1 MSHLSPGLM
10 SAYNSLTDKH
20 LAGYFSNTRIR
31 RHLQRAGLITRSGR
45 IVPDKEYRHKLLQ
58 RAHQRHVRECLA
70 QAIFHKVLEMERLH
84 QIEIKR
90 KLEEF
95 ARRERVHRMKMERS
109 KRYEEDIT
117 RILSPCPPK
126 GSRTIWKEHFGPNG
140 EHSESSESS
149 SSSRP
154 NTAPGKMQRPVRLK
168 PIHSNSTTASLRRS
182 LRYKPH
188 KSSQENNHPLN
199 STMHLKSQR
208 HLTTKEVS
216 PFCLPVINNFVTPVP
231 PVGKKNDRGVKVTP
245 SSTMRGRRLRPTTA
259 SSGPGDPPWLR
270 SSVYQS
276 RVRVNMV
283 YFGKT
288 VHLSNDLIDTREE
301 VRVFQQHCGGENLC
315 VYKGRLRE
323 GEAFEFISRRH
334 RGFPFSLTF
343 YLNGLQVERLSS
355 CCEFKH
361 RKGSRL
367 GGKHGHFGFSS
378 VEGASPCYKCIIAM
392 GLDKK
397 PTPPPK
403 RVKGDQSREQSATS
417 LKDEPEMEADRT
429 GEGAAS
435 YLERETS
442 PTPKMEN
449 KNREQSAPVESKVRD
464 DYEEDFEADDEGPV
478 EDTTLQEEKFP
489 SMLSETEKQD
499 QEKDIS
505 EDTDEE
511 DDEDKRSSSGSSTSG
526 SDEEESDAEATK
538 HSEDDENENKAEE
551 DYQTEAA
558 APANEKDKQKSE
570 ETAATRVESPSLN
583 TSGVQN
589 SVGSSNGIEISDSSV
604 PTDNENKLSD
614 DPSEDKNVEA
624 PGHELKNGDEQERA
638 KSVQEKLV
646 EAILKV
652 SQCSS
657 EPELSDTSTEEEEGP
672 AHKATEKE
680 KKEQLQTLV
689 EETNCEESVTN
700 EIVGDQ
706 KEFAETV
713 EEKDKEPDYADNIQ
727 EKLSE
732 IGESEKAA
740 EDEATTEGDKSKEPG
755 ETQLSIDGEI
765 TAHNDKIEDSFEG
778 SENADIEASHNDE
791 EKVKKGAA
799 EPDSHHNETG
809 ERAKSREEDES
820 SVLEPSEE
828 NDEVAVADITE
839 EEAAATSETMEI
851 KAESSEERE
860 ALSCEEAPETD
871 TGKMQA
877 DNEEAQVTDENSSR
891 SPEECGDSTA
901 EKTEVMHV
909 KTSKTQSSDDETQTE
924 AHRKASGT
932 EEEEEDDSQQENCGV
947 RRESVEVDE
956 NAETQN
962 LTNSEIKD
970 ENKTQEINDK
980 SKFDISIEQNKNPPE
995 GTESE
1000 EMPDE
1005 EIEDGIKETEKD
1017 VKGEVAEG
1025 QISWGELESN
1035 GDDKGQPGEEG
1046 SETNKVLQKKDD
1058 EAGISDNVE
1067 MEKVEE
1073 TKTNE
1078 ECEDMTE
1085 NSVSEK
1091 PEITEELHR
1100 RQDADLDTENVEIS
1114 SKTIADSEK
1123 VSESEAT
1130 DGTEMNESTPDAA
1143 DANSGERKAEGE
1155 SEIGE
1160 IDAENGE
1167 SSVAAELECQEDEEN
1182 APTAEEERQ
1191 ADEPDEDSE
1200 CTEVKEIAVESG
1212 DNAAK
1217 HEEGLTDKA
1226 PETGMTESVAKEAN
1240 GGMVKH
1246 DEAPNRESEPEISG
1260 AEIQDE
1266 RNDNEEVE
1274 EVDNEIKEFNLI
1286 QNNTEND
1293 VGKVSP
1299 LAETS
1304 SAPAAADVEETA
1316 NQGVEGKLESI
1327 TDKPLETG
1335 DNGEDTEEAS
1345 KASEEGASV
1354 LLKPH
1359 AQNTEAEDA
1368 VGKEPPE
1375 TLARDDNTDM
1385 VTNWIQMHQIS
1396 KLFETFVEP
1405 LEDIRKEVP
1414 DAQVYKP
1421 NGEEKESAKLLRPES
1436 PTKMGMM
1443 SVEENESRDET
1454 QIEAQDS
1461 RGKDVQHEND
1471 PAEGGLQGSEETEE
1485 KNVETNEEDDQEDC
1499 RGLHVEDKESQKRI
1513 TTFKTEVE
1521 AFSGSLKAESDFE
1534 NQSSGNTNSGPDFIV
1549 KQSATDLSIKTE
1561 QSNSLNGQKDTND
1574 TWDKITKD
1582 GRQITQVT
1590 NFTTSNSADGSQEES
1605 HDEDIQTKMLGRRF
1619 SGETREIKL
1628 IEDIRHTLSKDRLST
1643 LSVFGHA
1650 SYPLLTTSTS
1660 EGGQ

>member
-1 MSHLSPGLM
+1 M
-10 SAYNSLTDKH
+10 
-20 LAGYFSNTRIR
+20 
-31 RHLQRAGLITRSGR
+31 
-45 IVPDKEYRHKLLQ
+45 
-58 RAHQRHVRECLA
+58 
-70 QAIFHKVLEMERLH
+70 
-84 QIEIKR
+84 
-90 KLEEF
+90 
-95 ARRERVHRMKMERS
+95 
-109 KRYEEDIT
+109 
-117 RILSPCPPK
+117 
-126 GSRTIWKEHFGPNG
+126 
-140 EHSESSESS
+140 
-149 SSSRP
+149 
-154 NTAPGKMQRPVRLK
+154 
-168 PIHSNSTTASLRRS
+168 
-182 LRYKPH
+182 
-188 KSSQENNHPLN
+188 
-199 STMHLKSQR
+199 
-208 HLTTKEVS
+208 
-216 PFCLPVINNFVTPVP
+216 
-231 PVGKKNDRGVKVTP
+231 
-245 SSTMRGRRLRPTTA
+245 
-259 SSGPGDPPWLR
+259 
-270 SSVYQS
+270 
-276 RVRVNMV
+276 
-283 YFGKT
+283 
-288 VHLSNDLIDTREE
+288 
-301 VRVFQQHCGGENLC
+301 
-315 VYKGRLRE
+315 
-323 GEAFEFISRRH
+323 
-334 RGFPFSLTF
+334 
-343 YLNGLQVERLSS
+343 
-355 CCEFKH
+355 
-361 RKGSRL
+361 
-367 GGKHGHFGFSS
+367 
-378 VEGASPCYKCIIAM
+378 
-392 GLDKK
+392 
-397 PTPPPK
+397 
-403 RVKGDQSREQSATS
+403 
-417 LKDEPEMEADRT
+417 
-429 GEGAAS
+429 
-435 YLERETS
+435 
-442 PTPKMEN
+442 
-449 KNREQSAPVESKVRD
+449 
-464 DYEEDFEADDEGPV
+464 
-478 EDTTLQEEKFP
+478 
-489 SMLSETEKQD
+489 
-499 QEKDIS
+499 
-505 EDTDEE
+505 
-511 DDEDKRSSSGSSTSG
+511 
-526 SDEEESDAEATK
+526 
-538 HSEDDENENKAEE
+538 
-551 DYQTEAA
+551 
-558 APANEKDKQKSE
+558 
-570 ETAATRVESPSLN
+570 
-583 TSGVQN
+583 
-589 SVGSSNGIEISDSSV
+589 
-604 PTDNENKLSD
+604 
-614 DPSEDKNVEA
+614 
-624 PGHELKNGDEQERA
+624 
-638 KSVQEKLV
+638 
-646 EAILKV
+646 
-652 SQCSS
+652 
-657 EPELSDTSTEEEEGP
+657 
-672 AHKATEKE
+672 
-680 KKEQLQTLV
+680 
-689 EETNCEESVTN
+689 
-700 EIVGDQ
+700 
-706 KEFAETV
+706 
-713 EEKDKEPDYADNIQ
+713 
-727 EKLSE
+727 
-732 IGESEKAA
+732 
-740 EDEATTEGDKSKEPG
+740 
-755 ETQLSIDGEI
+755 
-765 TAHNDKIEDSFEG
+765 AHNDKIEDPFEG
-778 SENADIEASHNDE
+778 NENADVEASHNDE

-809 ERAKSREEDES
+809 ERAKSREES

-839 EEAAATSETMEI
+839 EEAAATSEIMEI

-860 ALSCEEAPETD
+860 ALSCEEAPETG

-877 DNEEAQVTDENSSR
+877 DSEEAQVTDENTSR

-901 EKTEVMHV
+901 EKTEDMHV
-909 KTSKTQSSDDETQTE
+909 KTSKTQSSDDETQVE

-932 EEEEEDDSQQENCGV
+932 EEEEDDSQQENCGV

-956 NAETQN
+956 IAETQN

-970 ENKTQEINDK
+970 ENKTQEMNDE

-995 GTESE
+995 GTECE
-1000 EMPDE
+1000 EMADE

-1046 SETNKVLQKKDD
+1046 SKTNKVLQKKND

-1100 RQDADLDTENVEIS
+1100 RQDADLDTEIVEIS

-1130 DGTEMNESTPDAA
+1130 DGTEINESTPDAA

-1155 SEIGE
+1155 SEIRE

-1167 SSVAAELECQEDEEN
+1167 SFVAAERECQEDEEN

-1200 CTEVKEIAVESG
+1200 CTEVKEVAVESG

-1217 HEEGLTDKA
+1217 HEEGLTDKT
-1226 PETGMTESVAKEAN
+1226 PETGMTESDAKEAN

-1286 QNNTEND
+1286 QSNTEND

-1316 NQGVEGKLESI
+1316 NQGDEGKL
-1327 TDKPLETG
+1327 DKPLETEE
-1335 DNGEDTEEAS
+1335 NGEDTEEAS
-1345 KASEEGASV
+1345 KTSEEGASV

-1375 TLARDDNTDM
+1375 ALARDDNTDM

-1414 DAQVYKP
+1414 DAQIYKP
-1421 NGEEKESAKLLRPES
+1421 NSEEKESAKLLTPES

-1443 SVEENESRDET
+1443 SGDENESRDET

-1461 RGKDVQHEND
+1461 RGEDIQREND
-1471 PAEGGLQGSEETEE
+1471 PAEGGLQGSEETEK

-1499 RGLHVEDKESQKRI
+1499 RGLHVEDKESQKGI

-1521 AFSGSLKAESDFE
+1521 AFLGSLKAESDFE
-1534 NQSSGNTNSGPDFIV
+1534 NQSSGNTNSGPDLIV

-1628 IEDIRHTLSKDRLST
+1628 IKDIRHTLSKDRLST
-1643 LSVFGHA
+1643 LSLFGHA

>member
-45 IVPDKEYRHKLLQ
+45 IVPDKEYRHKLIQ

-95 ARRERVHRMKMERS
+95 ARRERVHRMKVERS

-117 RILSPCPPK
+117 RILSPRPPK
-126 GSRTIWKEHFGPNG
+126 GSRTIWKQNSGPDG
-140 EHSESSESS
+140 EHSESSESP

-168 PIHSNSTTASLRRS
+168 PIPSNSTTASLRRS
-182 LRYKPH
+182 LPYKPH
-188 KSSQENNHPLN
+188 ESSQENNHPLN
-199 STMHLKSQR
+199 STMDLKSRR

-216 PFCLPVINNFVTPVP
+216 TFCLPVINNFVTPVP
-231 PVGKKNDRGVKVTP
+231 PVGKKNDRGVKVAP

-259 SSGPGDPPWLR
+259 SSGPDDPPWLR

-276 RVRVNMV
+276 RVRVYMV

-417 LKDEPEMEADRT
+417 LKDEPEMETDRT

-435 YLERETS
+435 HLERETS
-442 PTPKMEN
+442 QTPKMEN

-478 EDTTLQEEKFP
+478 EDTTLQEEKSP

-499 QEKDIS
+499 QEKDVS
-505 EDTDEE
+505 EETHEE
-511 DDEDKRSSSGSSTSG
+511 DDEDKRSCSGSSMSG

-558 APANEKDKQKSE
+558 APANEKDKRKSE
-570 ETAATRVESPSLN
+570 ETAATRVESPSVN
-583 TSGVQN
+583 NSGVLD
-589 SVGSSNGIEISDSSV
+589 SVGNSTGIEISDSSV
-604 PTDNENKLSD
+604 PTDNKNKLSD
-614 DPSEDKNVEA
+614 DPSEDKNVEV
-624 PGHELKNGDEQERA
+624 PGHELKNGDEHERA

-700 EIVGDQ
+700 EIVGNQ
-706 KEFAETV
+706 KEFAETI
-713 EEKDKEPDYADNIQ
+713 EEKDKKPDYAGNIQ
-727 EKLSE
+727 EEKLSE

-740 EDEATTEGDKSKEPG
+740 EDEAKTEGDKSEEPG
-755 ETQLSIDGEI
+755 DTQLSIDGEI
-765 TAHNDKIEDSFEG
+765 MAHDDKIEDPFEG
-778 SENADIEASHNDE
+778 SENADVEASYNDE

-799 EPDSHHNETG
+799 EPDSHHYETG
-809 ERAKSREEDES
+809 QRVKSREEDES

-828 NDEVAVADITE
+828 NNEVAVVDIAE

-851 KAESSEERE
+851 KTESSEERE
-860 ALSCEEAPETD
+860 AVSCEEAPETG

-877 DNEEAQVTDENSSR
+877 DSKEAQVTAENSSR

-901 EKTEVMHV
+901 EKTEDMHV
-909 KTSKTQSSDDETQTE
+909 ETSKTQSSDDEIQAE
-924 AHRKASGT
+924 AHQQASGT
-932 EEEEEDDSQQENCGV
+932 EEEDDSHQENCGV
-947 RRESVEVDE
+947 RRESVEVNE
-956 NAETQN
+956 TAETQN
-962 LTNSEIKD
+962 LTNSEIED
-970 ENKTQEINDK
+970 ENKTQEINDE

-1005 EIEDGIKETEKD
+1005 EIEDGFKETEKD
-1017 VKGEVAEG
+1017 AKGEVAEG

-1035 GDDKGQPGEEG
+1035 GDDKGQLGEEG

-1100 RQDADLDTENVEIS
+1100 SQDANLDTENVEIRT
-1114 SKTIADSEK
+1114 KTIADSEK
-1123 VSESEAT
+1123 VSEIEAT
-1130 DGTEMNESTPDAA
+1130 GGTEMNESTTDAA

-1155 SEIGE
+1155 SEIVE

-1167 SSVAAELECQEDEEN
+1167 SSVAAEREPQKDEEN

-1200 CTEVKEIAVESG
+1200 CTEVKEVAVESG

-1217 HEEGLTDKA
+1217 QEEGLIDQA
-1226 PETGMTESVAKEAN
+1226 PETGMTESDAKEAD

-1246 DEAPNRESEPEISG
+1246 VEAPNRESEPEISG

-1316 NQGVEGKLESI
+1316 NQGDEGKLESI

-1335 DNGEDTEEAS
+1335 ENGEDTEEAS

-1359 AQNTEAEDA
+1359 AQNSEAEDA
-1368 VGKEPPE
+1368 VSKETPE
-1375 TLARDDNTDM
+1375 VLARDDNTDM

-1414 DAQVYKP
+1414 DAQIYKP

-1436 PTKMGMM
+1436 PKKMGRM
-1443 SVEENESRDET
+1443 SADENESRDKT

-1461 RGKDVQHEND
+1461 RGEDVQREND

-1485 KNVETNEEDDQEDC
+1485 KNIETNEKDDQEDC
-1499 RGLHVEDKESQKRI
+1499 RGSHVEDKESQEGI

-1534 NQSSGNTNSGPDFIV
+1534 NHSSGNTNSGPDLIV

-1590 NFTTSNSADGSQEES
+1590 NFRTSNSADGSQEES
-1605 HDEDIQTKMLGRRF
+1605 HYEDIQTKMLERRL

-1643 LSVFGHA
+1643 LSLFGHA

>member
-1 MSHLSPGLM
+1 PPLAEELGLPEP
-10 SAYNSLTDKH
+10 SACEHGVLWQNGS
-20 LAGYFSNTRIR
+20 S
-31 RHLQRAGLITRSGR
+31 LQR
-45 IVPDKEYRHKLLQ
+45 PDRHKGRGQSVSAALW
-58 RAHQRHVRECLA
+58 R
-70 QAIFHKVLEMERLH
+70 
-84 QIEIKR
+84 R
-90 KLEEF
+90 KP
-95 ARRERVHRMKMERS
+95 V
-109 KRYEEDIT
+109 
-117 RILSPCPPK
+117 CVQ
-126 GSRTIWKEHFGPNG
+126 G
-140 EHSESSESS
+140 E
-149 SSSRP
+149 
-154 NTAPGKMQRPVRLK
+154 AP
-168 PIHSNSTTASLRRS
+168 
-182 LRYKPH
+182 
-188 KSSQENNHPLN
+188 
-199 STMHLKSQR
+199 
-208 HLTTKEVS
+208 
-216 PFCLPVINNFVTPVP
+216 
-231 PVGKKNDRGVKVTP
+231 
-245 SSTMRGRRLRPTTA
+245 RGR
-259 SSGPGDPPWLR
+259 
-270 SSVYQS
+270 
-276 RVRVNMV
+276 
-283 YFGKT
+283 
-288 VHLSNDLIDTREE
+288 
-301 VRVFQQHCGGENLC
+301 
-315 VYKGRLRE
+315 
-323 GEAFEFISRRH
+323 
-334 RGFPFSLTF
+334 
-343 YLNGLQVERLSS
+343 
-355 CCEFKH
+355 
-361 RKGSRL
+361 
-367 GGKHGHFGFSS
+367 
-378 VEGASPCYKCIIAM
+378 CIIAM

-417 LKDEPEMEADRT
+417 LKDEPEMEADRI

-435 YLERETS
+435 HLERETS

-449 KNREQSAPVESKVRD
+449 KNREQSAP
-464 DYEEDFEADDEGPV
+464 
-478 EDTTLQEEKFP
+478 
-489 SMLSETEKQD
+489 
-499 QEKDIS
+499 
-505 EDTDEE
+505 
-511 DDEDKRSSSGSSTSG
+511 
-526 SDEEESDAEATK
+526 
-538 HSEDDENENKAEE
+538 
-551 DYQTEAA
+551 
-558 APANEKDKQKSE
+558 
-570 ETAATRVESPSLN
+570 
-583 TSGVQN
+583 
-589 SVGSSNGIEISDSSV
+589 
-604 PTDNENKLSD
+604 
-614 DPSEDKNVEA
+614 
-624 PGHELKNGDEQERA
+624 
-638 KSVQEKLV
+638 
-646 EAILKV
+646 
-652 SQCSS
+652 
-657 EPELSDTSTEEEEGP
+657 
-672 AHKATEKE
+672 
-680 KKEQLQTLV
+680 TLV

-700 EIVGDQ
+700 KIVGDQ

-727 EKLSE
+727 EEKLSE

-765 TAHNDKIEDSFEG
+765 MAHDDKIEDPFEG
-778 SENADIEASHNDE
+778 SENADVEASHNDE

-860 ALSCEEAPETD
+860 ALSCEEAPETG

-877 DNEEAQVTDENSSR
+877 DSEEAQVTNENSSR
-891 SPEECGDSTA
+891 SPEECRDSTA
-901 EKTEVMHV
+901 EKTEDMHV
-909 KTSKTQSSDDETQTE
+909 KTSKTQSSDDETQAE

-932 EEEEEDDSQQENCGV
+932 EEEEDDSQQENCGV

-956 NAETQN
+956 TAETQN

-970 ENKTQEINDK
+970 ENKTQELNDK

-1025 QISWGELESN
+1025 QISWDELESN

-1130 DGTEMNESTPDAA
+1130 GGTEMNESTPDAA

-1167 SSVAAELECQEDEEN
+1167 SSVAAERECQEDEEN

-1200 CTEVKEIAVESG
+1200 CTEVKEVAVESG

-1226 PETGMTESVAKEAN
+1226 PENGMTESDAKEVN

-1274 EVDNEIKEFNLI
+1274 EVNNEIKEFSLI

-1304 SAPAAADVEETA
+1304 LAPAAADVEETA
-1316 NQGVEGKLESI
+1316 NQGDEGKLESI

-1335 DNGEDTEEAS
+1335 ENGEDTEEAS

-1375 TLARDDNTDM
+1375 ALARDDNTDM

-1414 DAQVYKP
+1414 DAQIYKP

-1443 SVEENESRDET
+1443 SGDENESRDET

-1461 RGKDVQHEND
+1461 RGEDVQCEND
-1471 PAEGGLQGSEETEE
+1471 PAEGELQGSEETEN

-1499 RGLHVEDKESQKRI
+1499 RGLHVEDKESQKGI

-1534 NQSSGNTNSGPDFIV
+1534 NQSSGNTNSGPDLIV

-1582 GRQITQVT
+1582 GRQITHVT
-1590 NFTTSNSADGSQEES
+1590 NFTTSNSADGRQEES

-1643 LSVFGHA
+1643 LSLFGHA